1 MKTKINIS
9 LFLISFGVF
18 IYQVSLLRILS
29 VADFYHFAFLIVSIA
44 LLGFGISGSF
54 LPFFVSR
61 IKTERLLYIIFSL
74 GFSISAVVS
83 FLAINFIPFDSFK
96 IAWEARQLLYLFIYY
111 LFLILPFFF
120 GGCFV
125 GYVFYGE
132 QKPQTTYF
140 FNLTGSSLGAIAFLI
155 LVPVIQQ
162 RGIIILSSALGII
175 SVFILLN
182 KNYAKIFIPVTVI
195 FIVAAGSLFLLM
207 PGLWEIN
214 MSPYKSLKTV
224 MRYPD
229 SRLIYTAE
237 DSATRV
243 DVVESSSIKSAP
255 GLSLIYEGVPPD
267 QLGLTIDG
275 DNLTPITRSEHP
287 DNDEALKFLEYIPQS
302 VFMKDKK
309 YNNILIIEP
318 GGGLDVLCSLYY
330 GDSNICVVQNNE
342 LVVELLESRLSSYSG
357 QIYKNPGVTVEKSS
371 IRNFSL
377 TTDKSFDLIVLSLSD
392 SFHPVSS
399 GAYSL
404 NENYI
409 YTVESIS
416 SILKLLSE
424 DGILAITR
432 WAQTPPS
439 ENLKTV
445 ATLVSALELDSSH
458 TNPSHTDSPPAGSS
472 LTSSHHTSPSYTDI
486 SYAGQFP
493 AGPSSTTSTSTSTP
507 TSSISTSV
515 PPDVDISNR
524 IFAYRSWSTVTTL
537 YKNSGFSAT
546 EIDDFKKRVEYLNY
560 DLVYYSGMS
569 EDEANRFNTLEEP
582 YFYRFFTWIIE
593 GNNTSRKE
601 LYRNYY
607 FNIEP
612 ATDNNPYFYN
622 FFKTAQIPDIIKY
635 FGKSTQPFGGGGYLI
650 LVAAL
655 LISILLSLLFIILPV
670 KTTGSPIK
678 LNRDYGYLIYFLS
691 LGMGYFFIELP
702 LMQKFILVLGKPSY
716 SVAIILFGLMLFAGF
731 GSFFA
736 GCRKINL
743 TRVVL
748 VLIVYIMIFML
759 TFRFSSNF
767 ILARPLWQRFLMTI
781 ALIAPA
787 GFLMGMPFPTGIARA
802 KEKNSQ
808 IIPWLWAINGCASVV
823 SSIAAVIISIH
834 AGFLLVVGLSSL
846 FYLAAVFFYKKL

>member
-54 LPFFVSR
+54 LPFFVNR
-61 IKTERLLYIIFSL
+61 IKSERLLYIIFSL

-96 IAWEARQLLYLFIYY
+96 IAWETRQLLYLFIYY

-140 FNLTGSSLGAIAFLI
+140 FNLTGSSLGAVAFLI
-155 LVPVIQQ
+155 LVLSIQQ

-175 SVFILLN
+175 SLFILLN
-182 KNYAKIFIPVTVI
+182 KNYSKIFIPVIVV
-195 FIVAAGSLFLLM
+195 FIAAAGSLFLLM

-255 GLSLIYEGVPPD
+255 GLSLVYEGVPPD

-275 DNLTPITRSEHP
+275 DNLTPVTRSERL
-287 DNDEALKFLEYIPQS
+287 DDEALKFLEYIPQS
-302 VFMKDKK
+302 IFMKDKE

-342 LVVELLESRLSSYSG
+342 LVVELLENRLSSYSG
-357 QIYKNPGVTVEKSS
+357 QIYNNPGVTVEKSS

-377 TTDKSFDLIVLSLSD
+377 TTDKSFDLIILSLSD

-409 YTVESIS
+409 YTTESIS
-416 SILKLLSE
+416 SILKLLSG
-424 DGILAITR
+424 DGVLAITR

-445 ATLVSALELDSSH
+445 ATLVSALELDSTSADLH
-458 TNPSHTDSPPAGSS
+458 NADSSS
-472 LTSSHHTSPSYTDI
+472 ISTSSSSATST
-486 SYAGQFP
+486 
-493 AGPSSTTSTSTSTP
+493 STAASTSTATSTSTSL
-507 TSSISTSV
+507 
-515 PPDVDISNR
+515 PPDVDISR
-524 IFAYRSWSTVTTL
+524 HIFAYRSWSTVTTL
-537 YKNSGFSAT
+537 YKNSGFSTA
-546 EIDDFKKRVEYLNY
+546 EIDEFKNRVENLNY

-569 EDEANRFNTLEEP
+569 EDEANRFNRLEEP
-582 YFYRFFTWIIE
+582 YFYRFFTRIIE
-593 GNNTSRKE
+593 GDNASRKE
-601 LYRNYY
+601 LYRDYY
-607 FNIEP
+607 FNIKP

-670 KTTGSPIK
+670 KTTGSPVK

-743 TRVVL
+743 TLVVL
-748 VLIVYIMIFML
+748 VLIAYIMIFML
-759 TFRFSSNF
+759 TFKFSSNF

-808 IIPWLWAINGCASVV
+808 IVPWLWAINGCASVV

-846 FYLAAVFFYKKL
+846 FYLAAVFSYKKL

>member
-1 MKTKINIS
+1 
-9 LFLISFGVF
+9 
-18 IYQVSLLRILS
+18 
-29 VADFYHFAFLIVSIA
+29 
-44 LLGFGISGSF
+44 
-54 LPFFVSR
+54 
-61 IKTERLLYIIFSL
+61 
-74 GFSISAVVS
+74 
-83 FLAINFIPFDSFK
+83 
-96 IAWEARQLLYLFIYY
+96 
-111 LFLILPFFF
+111 
-120 GGCFV
+120 
-125 GYVFYGE
+125 
-132 QKPQTTYF
+132 
-140 FNLTGSSLGAIAFLI
+140 
-155 LVPVIQQ
+155 
-162 RGIIILSSALGII
+162 
-175 SVFILLN
+175 
-182 KNYAKIFIPVTVI
+182 
-195 FIVAAGSLFLLM
+195 
-207 PGLWEIN
+207 
-214 MSPYKSLKTV
+214 

-255 GLSLIYEGVPPD
+255 GLSLAYEGVPPD

-275 DNLTPITRSEHP
+275 DNLTPITHTPITRLERL
-287 DNDEALKFLEYIPQS
+287 DNDEDLKFLEYIPQS

-309 YNNILIIEP
+309 YTNILIIEP

-330 GDSNICVVQNNE
+330 GDSNIYVVQNNE
-342 LVVELLESRLSSYSG
+342 LVVELLENSLSSYSG
-357 QIYKNPGVTVEKSS
+357 QIYNNPGVTVEKSS

-377 TTDKSFDLIVLSLSD
+377 TTDKSFDLIILSLSD

-409 YTVESIS
+409 YTTESIS
-416 SILKLLSE
+416 SILKLLSG

-445 ATLVSALELDSSH
+445 ATLVSALELDPPH
-458 TNPSHTDSPPAGSS
+458 TDLSHTDSSSLDSSSAGSS
-472 LTSSHHTSPSYTDI
+472 S
-486 SYAGQFP
+486 
-493 AGPSSTTSTSTSTP
+493 TSTSTSP
-507 TSSISTSV
+507 STSAF
-515 PPDVDISNR
+515 PDIDIPHR

-537 YKNSGFSAT
+537 YKNSGFSAA
-546 EIDDFKKRVEYLNY
+546 EIDEFKNRVENLNY
-560 DLVYYSGMS
+560 DLVYFSGMS
-569 EDEANRFNTLEEP
+569 EDESNRFNRLEEP
-582 YFYRFFTWIIE
+582 YFYRFFTRIIE
-593 GNNTSRKE
+593 GDNASREE
-601 LYRNYY
+601 LYQDYY
-607 FNIEP
+607 FNIKP

-650 LVAAL
+650 LIAAL
-655 LISILLSLLFIILPV
+655 LISILLSLIFIILPV
-670 KTTGSPIK
+670 KTTGSSIK

-748 VLIVYIMIFML
+748 VLIAYIMIFML
-759 TFRFSSNF
+759 TFKFSSNY

-846 FYLAAVFFYKKL
+846 FYLAAVFSYKKL